1 MFLIILVLL
10 TTGQLYF
17 EFKIVKALGLKEIT
31 KRFVLVNLGMSI
43 LISIGAMALFPA
55 AGMVVA
61 SAGILSTVLSQ
72 PMYGV
77 VDSWEKN
84 GKPMVKSAKV
94 KYDKNREQ
102 IHQTLSDLA
111 KIAVGIA
118 MILTLP
124 FRIIRWCVRTFESSK
139 AWLAARKSNTTTPE
153 VV

>member
-1 MFLIILVLL
+1 MFLTILVLL
-10 TTGQLYF
+10 TIGQLYF
-17 EFKIVKALGLKEIT
+17 EFKIVKALGLEDIS
-31 KRFVLVNLGMSI
+31 KRFVLANLGISI
-43 LISIGAMALFPA
+43 LISIGSMMLFPA

-77 VDSWEKN
+77 VSSWEKN

-102 IHQTLSDLA
+102 IHQTMSDLA
-111 KIAVGIA
+111 KLAVGIA

-139 AWLAARKSNTTTPE
+139 TWLTARKSNTTPE

>member
-1 MFLIILVLL
+1 MFLTILVLL
-10 TTGQLYF
+10 TIGQLYF
-17 EFKIVKALGLKEIT
+17 EFKIVKALGLTEIS
-31 KRFVLVNLGMSI
+31 KRFVLVNLGISI
-43 LISIGAMALFPA
+43 LISIGAMMLFPA

-72 PMYGV
+72 PMYGI

-84 GKPMVKSAKV
+84 GKPMVKSAKHT
-94 KYDKNREQ
+94 YDKNREQ
-102 IHQTLSDLA
+102 IHQTLGDLM
-111 KIAVGIA
+111 KLAVGIA

-139 AWLAARKSNTTTPE
+139 AWLTARKSNTTPE

>member
-10 TTGQLYF
+10 TIGQLYF
-17 EFKIVKALGLKEIT
+17 EFKIVKALGLEEISR
-31 KRFVLVNLGMSI
+31 RFVLVNLGISI
-43 LISIGAMALFPA
+43 LISIGAMMLFPA

-77 VDSWEKN
+77 VDSWERN
-84 GKPMVKSAKV
+84 GKPRVKSAKAT
-94 KYDKNREQ
+94 YDKNREQ
-102 IHQTLSDLA
+102 IHQTMSDLA
-111 KIAVGIA
+111 KIVVGIA

-124 FRIIRWCVRTFESSK
+124 FRILRWCVRAFESVKSK
-139 AWLAARKSNTTTPE
+139 IHRPTPE

>member
-1 MFLIILVLL
+1 MFLTILVLL
-10 TTGQLYF
+10 TIGQLYF
-17 EFKIVKALGLKEIT
+17 EFKIVKALGLEEISR
-31 KRFVLVNLGMSI
+31 RFVLANLGISI
-43 LISIGAMALFPA
+43 LISIGAMMIFPA

-72 PMYGV
+72 PMYGI
-77 VDSWEKN
+77 VDSWERN
-84 GKPMVKSAKV
+84 GKPKTKAAKA

-124 FRIIRWCVRTFESSK
+124 FRILRWCIRTFESVKSK
-139 AWLAARKSNTTTPE
+139 IHRPTPE

>member
-1 MFLIILVLL
+1 MFLTILILL
-10 TTGQLYF
+10 TIGQLYF
-17 EFKIVKALGLKEIT
+17 EFKIVKALGLEEIS
-31 KRFVLVNLGMSI
+31 KRFVLANLGISI
-43 LISIGAMALFPA
+43 LISIGSMMLFPA

-77 VDSWEKN
+77 VSSWERN
-84 GKPMVKSAKV
+84 GKPTVKAAKA

-102 IHQTLSDLA
+102 IHQTMSDLA
-111 KIAVGIA
+111 KIVVGIA

-124 FRIIRWCVRTFESSK
+124 FRILRWCIRTFESVK
-139 AWLAARKSNTTTPE
+139 NKIHRPTPE

>member
-1 MFLIILVLL
+1 MFLTILVLL
-10 TTGQLYF
+10 TVGQLYF
-17 EFKIVKALGLKEIT
+17 EFKIVKALGLESISR
-31 KRFVLVNLGMSI
+31 RFVLANLGISI
-43 LISIGAMALFPA
+43 MISIGAMMLFPA

-77 VDSWEKN
+77 VDSWERN
-84 GKPMVKSAKV
+84 GKPKTKAAKA

-102 IHQTLSDLA
+102 IHQTLSDLS
-111 KIAVGIA
+111 KIVVGIA

-124 FRIIRWCVRTFESSK
+124 FRILRWCIRTFESVK
-139 AWLAARKSNTTTPE
+139 NKIHRPTPE

>member
-10 TTGQLYF
+10 TVGQLYF
-17 EFKIVKALGLKEIT
+17 EFKIVKALGLEEISR
-31 KRFVLVNLGMSI
+31 RFVLANLGISI
-43 LISIGAMALFPA
+43 LISIGAMMLFPA

-72 PMYGV
+72 PMYGI
-77 VDSWEKN
+77 VDSWERN
-84 GKPMVKSAKV
+84 GKPKTKAAKA

-111 KIAVGIA
+111 KIVVGIA

-124 FRIIRWCVRTFESSK
+124 FRILRWCIRTFESAKSK
-139 AWLAARKSNTTTPE
+139 IHRPTPE